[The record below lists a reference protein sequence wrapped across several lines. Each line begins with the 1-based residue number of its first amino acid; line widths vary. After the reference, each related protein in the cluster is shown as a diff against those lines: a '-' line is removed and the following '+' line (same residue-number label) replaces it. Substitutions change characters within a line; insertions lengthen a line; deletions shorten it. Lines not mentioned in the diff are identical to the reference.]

1 MTRVLQFQTQKILKS
16 LKTIIASVHV
26 VAEED
31 ILDIRYLAS
40 LLEEFPQTV
49 TGVLRCWRL
58 LSEMRISFT
67 FSQSLRRSLSG
78 KSPPLCKI

>member
-31 ILDIRYLAS
+31 ILYIRYLAS
-40 LLEEFPQTV
+40 LFEEFQQIVELTV
-49 TGVLRCWRL
+49 NVTANCDWCAQMLEVA
-58 LSEMRISFT
+58 F
-67 FSQSLRRSLSG
+67 
-78 KSPPLCKI
+78 